1 MNFTALLT
9 FLIFLS
15 IAKATSTSTAHDV
28 ATASPSFVPRIFAIR
43 GGTSDPTFEGDVEAK
58 WLVHGHHDRDMKLIK
73 PFTFVDKNGRK
84 WTAPRNFEVD
94 GASIPRPLWATF
106 GSPYVG
112 DFRRAS
118 VVHDYFCK
126 PEHHDGATSE
136 EVHRMFYDAM
146 LCDGVNPLKAWAM
159 YQGVRVGG
167 PRWS

>member
-1 MNFTALLT
+1 MK
-9 FLIFLS
+9 LITISAFFYFLS
-15 IAKATSTSTAHDV
+15 ISDATTCSNAAMVSST
-28 ATASPSFVPRIFAIR
+28 PPLFLPRIFAIR
-43 GGTSDPTFEGDVEAK
+43 GGTSGPTFEGDVETK

-73 PFTFVDKNGRK
+73 PFTFIDKNGRK
-84 WTAPRNFEVD
+84 WTAPRDFEVD

-118 VVHDYFCK
+118 VVHDYYCK
-126 PEHHDGATSE
+126 PEHHDGATSA
-136 EVHRMFYDAM
+136 EVHRMFYEAM
-146 LCDGVNPLKAWAM
+146 LCDGVNPVKAWTM